1 METLRQNNSLFPIFL
16 KLENLKVLIIGG
28 GHITLEKINAVLN
41 NSPQTEIT
49 VVAPE
54 ILPQI
59 EQIAFYNPQI
69 KLKVR
74 EFFSGDLFS
83 ADLVIA
89 ATGNIE
95 LNKIIKAEAKKRSIL
110 VNVADTP
117 DLCDFY
123 LGSIVSK
130 GDLKIAVSTNGKS
143 PTLAK
148 RLKEILND
156 AIPDEIQQA
165 LDSLEIIRK
174 KLKGNFSE
182 KVSKLNEVTSVLALD
197 NKFTPHKS

>member
-1 METLRQNNSLFPIFL
+1 MEILKQNNSLFPIFL
-16 KLENLKVLIIGG
+16 KLENLKLLVVGG
-28 GHITLEKINAVLN
+28 GNIALEKINAVLR

-54 ILPQI
+54 ILPEI
-59 EQIAFYNPQI
+59 EQIAFYNSNV
-69 KLKVR
+69 KLKIR
-74 EFFSGDLFS
+74 AFYSGDLFN

-89 ATGNIE
+89 ATGDLEASKNIRE
-95 LNKIIKAEAKKRSIL
+95 EVKKRSIL

-130 GDLKIAVSTNGKS
+130 GDLKIAISTNGKS

-148 RLKEILND
+148 RMKEILND
-156 AIPDEIQQA
+156 AIPDEIQLA
-165 LDSLEIIRK
+165 LDSLDIIRK

-182 KVSKLNEVTSVLALD
+182 KVRKLNEVTSVLAME
-197 NKFTPHKS
+197 NNPIHPKS